1 MLKKIKNKYPY
12 KLFTGII
19 VLSCSFLYLANFLR
33 GNSIYFM
40 PKEYKTIKKIVDKI
54 ASKNDLG
61 NQDIRFSI
69 GSGIYMQYRAE
80 ELGLCEKDGC
90 YYYRNLNPYKNYKKV
105 NGINVNE
112 LLKQSYLFNG
122 IEAYAWNDI
131 VWLSKSSFLTYA
143 GKTDYLGC
151 TIGHELSHIV
161 FNDHIKQ
168 SIKLSEKLKKLKD
181 KNKKEIL
188 LESKET
194 KANDEKVKDE
204 KDDIKEVLEKEL
216 SRESEMIA
224 DNNAAKMFINAGFDK
239 ETCLN
244 EITFIAE
251 KMQWEA
257 DTDIKSTHPGYLE
270 RFESL
275 QNFISKYDKSTELK
289 NFEPYRWKW
298 SFDRKLN
305 ILIFSPQKK

>member
-1 MLKKIKNKYPY
+1 MPKKIKNKHLL
-12 KLFTGII
+12 KRFTGIL
-19 VLSCSFLYLANFLR
+19 VLSFSFMYLANFLR
-33 GNSIYFM
+33 DNSTFFM

-69 GSGIYMQYRAE
+69 GSGVYMQYRAE

-90 YYYRNLNPYKNYKKV
+90 WYYRNLDPYKNYKKV
-105 NGINVNE
+105 NGVNINE
-112 LLKQSYLFNG
+112 LLKQSYLYNG
-122 IEAYAWNDI
+122 IEAYAWNDV

-143 GKTDYLGC
+143 KKTDYLGC

-168 SIKLSEKLKKLKD
+168 SIKLSENLKKLID
-181 KNKKEIL
+181 KNQDEIL
-188 LESKET
+188 IESEKT
-194 KANDEKVKDE
+194 KKNDEKVKDK
-204 KDDIKEVLEKEL
+204 KDEIKEVLEKKL

-224 DNNAAKMFINAGFDK
+224 DNNAAKMIINAGFAK

-270 RFESL
+270 RFKSL
-275 QNFISKYDKSTELK
+275 QNFISEYEKSNELK
-289 NFEPYRWKW
+289 DFIPHKWKW
-298 SFDRKLN
+298 TYDRKLN
-305 ILIFSPQKK
+305 ILIFSPKKT

>member
-19 VLSCSFLYLANFLR
+19 VLSFSFLYLGNFLR
-33 GNSIYFM
+33 ENSTYFM
-40 PKEYKTIKKIVDKI
+40 PKEYKTIKKIVDKL

-61 NQDIRFSI
+61 DRDIRFSI
-69 GSGIYMQYRAE
+69 GSGIYMQHRAE

-90 YYYRNLNPYKNYKKV
+90 FYYRNLDPYKNYKKV
-105 NGINVNE
+105 NGVNVNE

-131 VWLSKSSFLTYA
+131 VWLSKSSFLSYA
-143 GKTDYLGC
+143 REIDYLGC

-168 SIKLSEKLKKLKD
+168 SIKLSENLKKLKD
-181 KNKKEIL
+181 KNKNEIL
-188 LESKET
+188 IESKKIKE
-194 KANDEKVKDE
+194 NDEEVKNE

-224 DNNAAKMFINAGFDK
+224 DNNAAKMFINAGYDK

-251 KMQWEA
+251 KMHWEA

-275 QNFISKYDKSTELK
+275 QNFIAKYDKSTELK
-289 NFEPYRWKW
+289 DFEPYRWKW

-305 ILIFSPQKK
+305 ILIFSPQK

>member
-1 MLKKIKNKYPY
+1 MLKKLKNTNPLK
-12 KLFTGII
+12 KLTGIL
-19 VLSCSFLYLANFLR
+19 VLFFSFFYLSNFLR
-33 GNSIYFM
+33 DNSTFFM

-61 NQDIRFSI
+61 NRDIPFSI
-69 GSGIYMQYRAE
+69 ASGIYMQYRAE

-90 YYYRNLNPYKNYKKV
+90 WYYRNLDPYKNYKNVKGV
-105 NGINVNE
+105 NINE
-112 LLKQSYLFNG
+112 LLKQTYLYNG
-122 IEAYAWNDI
+122 LEAYAWNDV

-143 GKTDYLGC
+143 GKPDYLGC

-168 SIKLSEKLKKLKD
+168 SIKLSENLKKIKD
-181 KNKKEIL
+181 KNNDITL
-188 LESKET
+188 IESEKI
-194 KANDEKVKDE
+194 KNNDAKFEE
-204 KDDIKEVLEKEL
+204 DIKEVLEKKL

-224 DNNAAKMFINAGFDK
+224 DNNAAKMIINAGFSK

-275 QNFISKYDKSTELK
+275 QNFINNYDKSNELK
-289 NFEPYRWKW
+289 DFEPYKWKW
-298 SFDRKLN
+298 SYNRKLN
-305 ILIFSPQKK
+305 ILIFSPQKN

>member
-1 MLKKIKNKYPY
+1 MLKKIKNRNPLKI
-12 KLFTGII
+12 LTGIL
-19 VLSCSFLYLANFLR
+19 VLFFSFLYIANFLR
-33 GNSIYFM
+33 NNSTYFM

-61 NQDIRFSI
+61 NRDIPFSI
-69 GSGIYMQYRAE
+69 ASGIYMQYRAE

-90 YYYRNLNPYKNYKKV
+90 WYYRNLDPYKNYENVRGV
-105 NGINVNE
+105 NINE
-112 LLKQSYLFNG
+112 LLKQTYLYNG
-122 IEAYAWNDI
+122 LEAYAWNDV

-143 GKTDYLGC
+143 GKPDYLGC
-151 TIGHELSHIV
+151 TIGHELPHIV

-168 SIKLSEKLKKLKD
+168 SIKLSEKLQKLKD
-181 KNKKEIL
+181 KNKDLTLI
-188 LESKET
+188 ESEKI
-194 KANDEKVKDE
+194 KKNDEDFE
-204 KDDIKEVLEKEL
+204 DDIKEVLEKEL

-224 DNNAAKMFINAGFDK
+224 DENAAKMIINAGFSK

-257 DTDIKSTHPGYLE
+257 DTNIKSTHPGYLE

-275 QNFISKYDKSTELK
+275 QNFIAKYDKSNELK
-289 NFEPYRWKW
+289 DFEPYKWKW
-298 SFDRKLN
+298 IYNRKLN
-305 ILIFSPQKK
+305 ILIFSPQKN

>member
-1 MLKKIKNKYPY
+1 MLKKIKKKHRL
-12 KLFTGII
+12 KLFTGALF
-19 VLSCSFLYLANFLR
+19 LSFSFLYSAYFLR
-33 GNSIYFM
+33 NNSTYFM

-54 ASKNDLG
+54 ALKNDLG
-61 NQDIRFSI
+61 NRDIPFSI
-69 GSGIYMQYRAE
+69 SSGIYMQYRAE

-90 YYYRNLNPYKNYKKV
+90 WYFRNLDPYKNYKNV
-105 NGINVNE
+105 NGVNINE
-112 LLKQSYLFNG
+112 LLKQTYLYNG
-122 IEAYAWNDI
+122 LEAYAWNDV
-131 VWLSKSSFLTYA
+131 VWISKSSFLTYA
-143 GKTDYLGC
+143 GKSDYLGC

-181 KNKKEIL
+181 KNKDVTLI
-188 LESKET
+188 ESEKT
-194 KANDEKVKDE
+194 KKNYEKLNDEEV
-204 KDDIKEVLEKEL
+204 DIKEVLEMEL

-224 DNNAAKMFINAGFDK
+224 DNNAAKMIINAGFSK

-244 EITFIAE
+244 EITVIAE

-257 DTDIKSTHPGYLE
+257 DTNIKSTHPGYLE

-275 QNFISKYDKSTELK
+275 QDFISEYDKSNELK
-289 NFEPYRWKW
+289 NFEPYKWKW
-298 SFDRKLN
+298 IYDRKLN

>member
-12 KLFTGII
+12 KLFTGIL
-19 VLSCSFLYLANFLR
+19 VFSFSLMYLANFLR
-33 GNSIYFM
+33 ENSTYYM

-61 NQDIRFSI
+61 NLDIRFSI

-90 YYYRNLNPYKNYKKV
+90 YYYRNLDPYKKYKKV
-105 NGINVNE
+105 NGVNVNE
-112 LLKQSYLFNG
+112 LLNQSYLYNG
-122 IEAYAWNDI
+122 IEAYAWNHV
-131 VWLSKSSFLTYA
+131 VWLSKSSFLTY
-143 GKTDYLGC
+143 GRKTDYLGC

-168 SIKLSEKLKKLKD
+168 SIKLSENLKSSKD
-181 KNKKEIL
+181 KKNDNKEI
-188 LESKET
+188 
-194 KANDEKVKDE
+194 
-204 KDDIKEVLEKEL
+204 LEKEL

-224 DNNAAKMFINAGFDK
+224 DNNSAKMIINAGFAKD
-239 ETCLN
+239 TCLN

-251 KMQWEA
+251 KMHWEA

-270 RFESL
+270 RFKSL
-275 QNFISKYDKSTELK
+275 QNFIAKYDKSTELK
-289 NFEPYRWKW
+289 DFEPYRWKW
-298 SFDRKLN
+298 SYDRKLN
-305 ILIFSPQKK
+305 ILIFSPQKNNQLTAK

>member
-1 MLKKIKNKYPY
+1 MLKKLKNTNPLK
-12 KLFTGII
+12 KLTGIL
-19 VLSCSFLYLANFLR
+19 VLFFSFFYLSNFLR
-33 GNSIYFM
+33 DNSTFFM

-61 NQDIRFSI
+61 NRDIPFSI
-69 GSGIYMQYRAE
+69 ASGIYMQYRAE

-90 YYYRNLNPYKNYKKV
+90 WYYRNLDPYKNYKNVKGV
-105 NGINVNE
+105 NINE
-112 LLKQSYLFNG
+112 LLKQTYLYNG
-122 IEAYAWNDI
+122 LEAYAWNDV

-143 GKTDYLGC
+143 GKPDYLGC

-168 SIKLSEKLKKLKD
+168 SIKLSENLKKIKD
-181 KNKKEIL
+181 KNKDITL
-188 LESKET
+188 IESEKI
-194 KANDEKVKDE
+194 KNNDAKFEE
-204 KDDIKEVLEKEL
+204 DIKEVLEKKL

-224 DNNAAKMFINAGFDK
+224 DNNAAKMIINAGFSK

-257 DTDIKSTHPGYLE
+257 DTDSKSTHPGYLE

-275 QNFISKYDKSTELK
+275 QNFITNYDKSNELK
-289 NFEPYRWKW
+289 DFEPYKWKW
-298 SFDRKLN
+298 SYNRKLN

>member
-1 MLKKIKNKYPY
+1 MHIKIENKQPL
-12 KLFTGII
+12 KLFTGIFLI
-19 VLSCSFLYLANFLR
+19 TCSFLYLANFLKN
-33 GNSIYFM
+33 NSTYFM
-40 PKEYKTIKKIVDKI
+40 PKEYKVIKKIVNKI

-61 NQDIRFSI
+61 NRDIPFSI

-90 YYYRNLNPYKNYKKV
+90 WYYRNLDPYKNYKKV
-105 NGINVNE
+105 NGVNINE
-112 LLKQSYLFNG
+112 LLKQSYLYNG
-122 IEAYAWNDI
+122 IEAYAWNDV

-143 GKTDYLGC
+143 KKIDYLGC

-168 SIKLSEKLKKLKD
+168 SIKLSENLKKLKD
-181 KNKKEIL
+181 KNKAVIRIN
-188 LESKET
+188 S
-194 KANDEKVKDE
+194 EKVKDK
-204 KDDIKEVLEKEL
+204 KDEIKEVLQNEL

-224 DNNAAKMFINAGFDK
+224 DNNAAKMMINAGFAK

-251 KMQWEA
+251 KMQWDA

-270 RFESL
+270 RFKSL
-275 QNFISKYDKSTELK
+275 QDFITKYDNLNELEYS
-289 NFEPYRWKW
+289 EPYKWKW
-298 SFDRKLN
+298 IYDRNFN
-305 ILIFSPQKK
+305 ILIFSPQK

>member
-1 MLKKIKNKYPY
+1 MLKKLKNKYPY
-12 KLFTGII
+12 KLFTGFL
-19 VLSCSFLYLANFLR
+19 VLSFSLMYLANFLR
-33 GNSIYFM
+33 ENSTYFM

-61 NQDIRFSI
+61 NLDIRFSI

-90 YYYRNLNPYKNYKKV
+90 YYYRNLDPYKEYKKV
-105 NGINVNE
+105 NGVNVDE
-112 LLKQSYLFNG
+112 LLKQSYLYNG
-122 IEAYAWNDI
+122 IEAYAWNHV
-131 VWLSKSSFLTYA
+131 VWLSKSTFLTY
-143 GKTDYLGC
+143 GRKTDYLGC

-168 SIKLSEKLKKLKD
+168 SIKLSENLKSLKD
-181 KNKKEIL
+181 KK
-188 LESKET
+188 
-194 KANDEKVKDE
+194 NDN
-204 KDDIKEVLEKEL
+204 KEVLEKEL

-224 DNNAAKMFINAGFDK
+224 DNNSAKMIINAGYAKD
-239 ETCLN
+239 TCLN

-270 RFESL
+270 RFKSL
-275 QNFISKYDKSTELK
+275 QNFIAKYDISTELK
-289 NFEPYRWKW
+289 DFEPYRWKW
-298 SFDRKLN
+298 SYDRKLN

>member
-69 GSGIYMQYRAE
+69 GSGVYMQYRAE

-239 ETCLN
+239 KTCLN

-275 QNFISKYDKSTELK
+275 QNFIAKYDKSTELK

>member
-19 VLSCSFLYLANFLR
+19 VLSFSFLYLANFLR

-61 NQDIRFSI
+61 NRDIRFSI

-90 YYYRNLNPYKNYKKV
+90 FYYRNLDPYKNYKKV
-105 NGINVNE
+105 NGVNVNE

-122 IEAYAWNDI
+122 VEAYAWNDV

-168 SIKLSEKLKKLKD
+168 SIKLSENLKKLKD
-181 KNKKEIL
+181 KNKNEIL
-188 LESKET
+188 IESKKT
-194 KANDEKVKDE
+194 KENDEKVKDE

-239 ETCLN
+239 NTCLN

-275 QNFISKYDKSTELK
+275 QNFIAKYDKSTELK

-305 ILIFSPQKK
+305 ILIFTPQKK

>member
-1 MLKKIKNKYPY
+1 MLKKIKNKNQL
-12 KLFTGII
+12 KIFTGIFI
-19 VLSCSFLYLANFLR
+19 LIFSFLYLANFLR
-33 GNSIYFM
+33 DNSTFFM

-61 NQDIRFSI
+61 NRDIPFSI
-69 GSGIYMQYRAE
+69 ASGIYMQYRAE

-90 YYYRNLNPYKNYKKV
+90 WYYRNLDPYKNYKKV
-105 NGINVNE
+105 HGVNINE
-112 LLKQSYLFNG
+112 LLKQSYLYNG
-122 IEAYAWNDI
+122 LEAYAWNDV

-143 GKTDYLGC
+143 GKPDYLGC

-168 SIKLSEKLKKLKD
+168 SIKLSEKLKKLRDQKKD
-181 KNKKEIL
+181 GIL
-188 LESKET
+188 IESK
-194 KANDEKVKDE
+194 KVKENDKKVQDE
-204 KDDIKEVLEKEL
+204 IKKVLEKEL

-224 DNNAAKMFINAGFDK
+224 DYNAAKMIINAGFAK

-257 DTDIKSTHPGYLE
+257 DTDLKSTHPGYLE
-270 RFESL
+270 RFKSL
-275 QNFISKYDKSTELK
+275 QDFIDKYDKSNELK
-289 NFEPYRWKW
+289 DFEPYKW
-298 SFDRKLN
+298 HWRYNRDLN
-305 ILIFSPQKK
+305 ILIFSPQKN

>member
-1 MLKKIKNKYPY
+1 MLKKLKNTNPLK
-12 KLFTGII
+12 KLTGIL
-19 VLSCSFLYLANFLR
+19 VLFFSFLYLSNFLR
-33 GNSIYFM
+33 DNSTFFL

-61 NQDIRFSI
+61 NRDIPFSI
-69 GSGIYMQYRAE
+69 ASGIYMQYRAE
-80 ELGLCEKDGC
+80 ELGLCEQDGC
-90 YYYRNLNPYKNYKKV
+90 WYYRNLDPYKNYKNVKGV
-105 NGINVNE
+105 NINE
-112 LLKQSYLFNG
+112 LLKQTYLYNG
-122 IEAYAWNDI
+122 LESYAWNDV

-143 GKTDYLGC
+143 GKPDYLGC

-168 SIKLSEKLKKLKD
+168 SIKLSENLKKIKD
-181 KNKKEIL
+181 KNKDITL
-188 LESKET
+188 IESEKI
-194 KANDEKVKDE
+194 KNNDAKFEE
-204 KDDIKEVLEKEL
+204 DIKEVLEKKL

-224 DNNAAKMFINAGFDK
+224 DNNAAKMIINAGFSK

-275 QNFISKYDKSTELK
+275 QNFITNYDKSNELK
-289 NFEPYRWKW
+289 DFEPYKWKW
-298 SFDRKLN
+298 SYNRKLN

>member
-90 YYYRNLNPYKNYKKV
+90 YYYRNLDPYKEYKKV
-105 NGINVNE
+105 NGVNVDE
-112 LLKQSYLFNG
+112 LLKQSYLYNG
-122 IEAYAWNDI
+122 IEAYAWNHV
-131 VWLSKSSFLTYA
+131 VWLSKSSFLTY
-143 GKTDYLGC
+143 GRRTDYLGC

-168 SIKLSEKLKKLKD
+168 SIKLSENLKSSKD
-181 KNKKEIL
+181 KK
-188 LESKET
+188 
-194 KANDEKVKDE
+194 NDN
-204 KDDIKEVLEKEL
+204 KEVLEKEL

-224 DNNAAKMFINAGFDK
+224 DNNSAKMMINAGFAK

-251 KMQWEA
+251 KMHWEA

-270 RFESL
+270 RFKSL
-275 QNFISKYDKSTELK
+275 QNFIAKYDKSTELK
-289 NFEPYRWKW
+289 DFEPYRWKW
-298 SFDRKLN
+298 SYDRKLN
-305 ILIFSPQKK
+305 ILIFSPQKNN